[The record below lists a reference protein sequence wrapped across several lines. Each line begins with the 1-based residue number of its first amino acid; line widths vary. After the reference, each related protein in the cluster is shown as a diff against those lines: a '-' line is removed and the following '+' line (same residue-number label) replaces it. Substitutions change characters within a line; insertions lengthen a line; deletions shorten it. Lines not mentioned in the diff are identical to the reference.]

1 MLFYWIATQ
10 FLSGAFS
17 VGAAGTGE
25 VGGVAYFAHIG
36 GFVAGYLAAK
46 ILPTKEKQ
54 PELLEEA

>member
-46 ILPTKEKQ
+46 ILPTKKKQ
-54 PELLEEA
+54 P